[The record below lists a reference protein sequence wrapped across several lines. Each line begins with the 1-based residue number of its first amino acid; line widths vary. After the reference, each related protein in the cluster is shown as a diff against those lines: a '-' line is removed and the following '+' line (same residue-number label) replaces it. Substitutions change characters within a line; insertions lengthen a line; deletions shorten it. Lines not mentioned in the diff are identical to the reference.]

1 MKNREIEKYKALGF
15 IIPNENDAIIKGEII
30 HTDSESIEKGNA
42 KLREQFSS
50 VWITQ

>member
-1 MKNREIEKYKALGF
+1 MENKEIEKYKTLGF
-15 IIPNENDAIIKGEII
+15 IVPNENDAIIKGEII
-30 HTDSESIEKGNA
+30 HIDYESIEKDNA